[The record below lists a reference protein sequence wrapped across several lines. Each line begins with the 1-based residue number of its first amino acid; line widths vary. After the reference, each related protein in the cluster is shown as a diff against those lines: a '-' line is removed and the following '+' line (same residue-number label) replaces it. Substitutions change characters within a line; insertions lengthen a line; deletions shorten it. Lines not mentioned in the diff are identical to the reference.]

1 MKTLTCLAVVLA
13 INFNLCSSRS
23 IPQEVST
30 TPPHSQPPPSVSPVQ
45 QPPQS
50 VQHSVQPPPPSGYH
64 QSPSPPGF
72 YQPPP
77 SPPGYYQQPSPGYYR
92 PNSGYPYSSSQ
103 YQQSPFGLDPKYLLL
118 LNGGLTGGGIGGF
131 GHDDNPLGTLLLLN
145 QLGGLGGG
153 FAPYQPNTAPWG
165 CSLQFGAVN
174 CPNLYPGQHYS
185 TPAYPQH
192 PPPGEYQPP
201 PAYQPPPPPAYQPP
215 PPPAYQP
222 PPPG

>member
-45 QPPQS
+45 QSPPPS
-50 VQHSVQPPPPSGYH
+50 VQHSLQPPPPPGHHQPPPPSGYH
-64 QSPSPPGF
+64 QSPSPPGY

-77 SPPGYYQQPSPGYYR
+77 SPPGYYQQ
-92 PNSGYPYSSSQ
+92 NSGYPYSSSQ

-185 TPAYPQH
+185 TPQH
-192 PPPGEYQPP
+192 PPPGGH
-201 PAYQPPPPPAYQPP
+201 QPP

-222 PPPG
+222 PPPGYHQPPPPRY

>member
-1 MKTLTCLAVVLA
+1 MKTLTCLAIVLA

-45 QPPQS
+45 QSPPPS
-50 VQHSVQPPPPSGYH
+50 VQHSVQPPPPPGHH
-64 QSPSPPGF
+64 QP
-72 YQPPP
+72 
-77 SPPGYYQQPSPGYYR
+77 PSPGYYQ
-92 PNSGYPYSSSQ
+92 PNSGYPYSTSQ
-103 YQQSPFGLDPKYLLL
+103 YHQSPFGLDPKYLLL

-174 CPNLYPGQHYS
+174 CP
-185 TPAYPQH
+185 
-192 PPPGEYQPP
+192 
-201 PAYQPPPPPAYQPP
+201 
-215 PPPAYQP
+215 
-222 PPPG
+222 